1 MPQSPF
7 RHAYLFGANVL
18 DPLAVYGAAEALAA
32 HKGEHGKYRAGHLF
46 ADGPVGV
53 AEARRM
59 IDALIRQWSEQVAST
74 TGPQG
79 SWIAQRL
86 LNLRHARTHLRP
98 ADSTRATGKRK
109 QAGDS
114 EAIPHVPRGGR
125 GDKLYLIAHGNAR
138 DVAGLAV
145 KTHERQGPHTRG
157 WLARH
162 DIEDVA
168 LRLAGLIQRH
178 PTVGFEEIRLMS
190 CGSGG
195 PVRLVQD
202 PVQGPRFVRETPS
215 PAGRLSGALRGMI
228 GSRAPR
234 VLGYA
239 GDQVSGNRPAFTPLT
254 SSRTPGL
261 GPYRQSSVFL
271 PDLEAHQ
278 DPANILQRFM
288 LWHGSPGPAL
298 IEPHTVSS
306 SQSMPTPGSDREAS
320 FTPDGRRRVRVA
332 RFHFQPMIGSSRRYA
347 TRSTPSAKQRF
358 VIRARRSAT
367 RMDPSAPPPV
377 SPRVSAVTTLG
388 PGSAVTSID

>member
-1 MPQSPF
+1 
-7 RHAYLFGANVL
+7 
-18 DPLAVYGAAEALAA
+18 
-32 HKGEHGKYRAGHLF
+32 
-46 ADGPVGV
+46 
-53 AEARRM
+53 
-59 IDALIRQWSEQVAST
+59 
-74 TGPQG
+74 
-79 SWIAQRL
+79 
-86 LNLRHARTHLRP
+86 
-98 ADSTRATGKRK
+98 
-109 QAGDS
+109 
-114 EAIPHVPRGGR
+114 
-125 GDKLYLIAHGNAR
+125 
-138 DVAGLAV
+138 
-145 KTHERQGPHTRG
+145 
-157 WLARH
+157 
-162 DIEDVA
+162 
-168 LRLAGLIQRH
+168 
-178 PTVGFEEIRLMS
+178 
-190 CGSGG
+190 
-195 PVRLVQD
+195 
-202 PVQGPRFVRETPS
+202 
-215 PAGRLSGALRGMI
+215 MI